1 MQRPSPSWSCRAAA
15 GDAAEEQPM
24 RHRQPEGD
32 GSARFRS
39 MGRVDVL
46 AACSTG
52 RISCRQMAL
61 TLHWGVARD
70 AVAERCASGRA
81 AALQHLVAPKRLHSG
96 RLYIVYNTGQAP
108 RTYVR
113 AMRECDT
120 PRPVTFWREGAPLVY
135 EFQLSLR
142 ESQWDVDVD
151 WGLGVRERGCGH
163 CGALESGGGRGT
175 ARVNDCRL

>member
-1 MQRPSPSWSCRAAA
+1 MQHPSPSWSCRAAA

-61 TLHWGVARD
+61 TLHWGVARA

-81 AALQHLVAPKRLHSG
+81 AALQHLVARKDF
-96 RLYIVYNTGQAP
+96 IQADCILFTIQVKHRE
-108 RTYVR
+108 RTCARCVNVIHH
-113 AMRECDT
+113 DLSL
-120 PRPVTFWREGAPLVY
+120 FWREGAPLVY

>member
-1 MQRPSPSWSCRAAA
+1 
-15 GDAAEEQPM
+15 M

-120 PRPVTFWREGAPLVY
+120 PRPVTFLEGGGPVG
-135 EFQLSLR
+135 LR
-142 ESQWDVDVD
+142 VSAVITGKPVGCGRRLGI
-151 WGLGVRERGCGH
+151 GLGGEGTWMWSLWCTGVWRGKGNRARE
-163 CGALESGGGRGT
+163 
-175 ARVNDCRL
+175 